1 MELNEGE
8 ILGEEEEEEEEEEV
22 IGSSGQEGVPAE
34 GRRKCTLG

>member
-8 ILGEEEEEEEEEEV
+8 ILGEEEEEEEEEV

>member
-8 ILGEEEEEEEEEEV
+8 ILGEEEEEEEEV